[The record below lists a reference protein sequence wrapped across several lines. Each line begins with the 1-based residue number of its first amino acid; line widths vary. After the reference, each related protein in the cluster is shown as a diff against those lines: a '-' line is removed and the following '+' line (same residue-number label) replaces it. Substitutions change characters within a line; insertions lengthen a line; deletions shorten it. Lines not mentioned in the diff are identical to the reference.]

1 MQNRRHIYTSVYQL
15 DLSGNTCRNAARVK
29 VRTGVGAR
37 TDATVARKPVG
48 GKMCDC
54 VALFQHRGT
63 RHHVHQRDAK
73 ISDGIKFDTSIRIKS
88 NASYIFLR
96 KWKIKNAK

>member
-73 ISDGIKFDTSIRIKS
+73 ISDGIKFDTSNPNQIQC
-88 NASYIFLR
+88 FLHIS
-96 KWKIKNAK
+96 KKMEN